1 MKKAARWIDYM
12 PLVDVEGAT
21 RNPKKHA
28 AGIADAI
35 GRFGYADGVILD
47 ERTGRLVAG
56 HGRVETLRAMEAA
69 GETPPDGVEVSK
81 AGWLLPVQRGW
92 SSRSDKEAEAFLVAH
107 NRLTEEG
114 GWDDVELLDL
124 LDQFGDEE
132 LAGMGVD
139 ETYLDELAERVDE
152 LQEEAPPEGED
163 AGAGEPPE
171 DPVSERGEI
180 YALGP
185 HRLMCGDSTSAED
198 VAALL
203 GGEKAV
209 LLHADPPYGMGKEKD
224 GVENDNLYRDKLDQF
239 QIDWWKAWRPALEDN
254 ASVYIWGNPADLWRL
269 WYSAGLGTIERLTFR
284 NEIVWDKGSGMG
296 MSSDSMR
303 QYATS
308 TERCL
313 FFMIGA
319 QSLANLNKE
328 DFYEGF
334 APILDFLLAEAEKV
348 GWGAKDI
355 KRICGVG
362 MWGHWFSRSQ
372 WVMIPERHYASLK
385 EAAGGKAFSLEYSEI
400 GADHE
405 EARSGGGH
413 REKHN
418 AFNESRSYF
427 DNRHDNMNDVW
438 SFPRVVGEER
448 QGHATPKP
456 VDMIA
461 RAILSSCPD
470 GGIALEPFL
479 GSGTTLIA
487 AAKTG
492 RKCYGMEISS
502 AYCDV
507 IRKRW
512 GDWARSAEVDP
523 GPDAL

>member
-114 GWDDVELLDL
+114 GWDDVALLEL
-124 LDQFGDEE
+124 LDQFDDEE

-139 ETYLDELAERVDE
+139 EAYLDELAERVDE
-152 LQEEAPPEGED
+152 LSEPEIPEGED
-163 AGAGEPPE
+163 AGAGEPPA
-171 DPVSERGEI
+171 DPVSQRGEI

-185 HRLMCGDSTSAED
+185 HRIMCGDSTSAED
-198 VAALL
+198 VEALL
-203 GGEKAV
+203 GGEKADLV
-209 LLHADPPYGMGKEKD
+209 WTDPPYGVAIGANGGSLGKRQND
-224 GVENDNLYRDKLDQF
+224 NSRTIANDNLGF
-239 QIDWWKAWRPALEDN
+239 E
-254 ASVYIWGNPADLWRL
+254 GTEDLW
-269 WYSAGLGTIERLTFR
+269 SKALGEAAKATKPGAVCYAACPIGDMLPSVLSGYRSSGFVFSSLLVWVKDRFALGRGDMHRRHEGILYGWKRDAAHYFTPERTHDDVF
-284 NEIVWDKGSGMG
+284 EIP
-296 MSSDSMR
+296 R
-303 QYATS
+303 
-308 TERCL
+308 
-313 FFMIGA
+313 
-319 QSLANLNKE
+319 
-328 DFYEGF
+328 
-334 APILDFLLAEAEKV
+334 P
-348 GWGAKDI
+348 
-355 KRICGVG
+355 
-362 MWGHWFSRSQ
+362 SRSEDHPT
-372 WVMIPERHYASLK
+372 MKPPELIEQH
-385 EAAGGKAFSLEYSEI
+385 
-400 GADHE
+400 
-405 EARSGGGH
+405 
-413 REKHN
+413 
-418 AFNESRSYF
+418 
-427 DNRHDNMNDVW
+427 
-438 SFPRVVGEER
+438 
-448 QGHATPKP
+448 
-456 VDMIA
+456 
-461 RAILSSCPD
+461 LSNSSKTGWIVYD
-470 GGIALEPFL
+470 PFL

-492 RKCYGMEISS
+492 RTCYGMEISP

-512 GDWARSAEVDP
+512 GDWARSAKVDA